1 MLHRVVGLILLLFEK
16 RKVKK
21 EDACIWH
28 TLAVNVK
35 RLTIEAFAS

>member
-1 MLHRVVGLILLLFEK
+1 MLHRVVGLILLLFGKEK
-16 RKVKK
+16 KE

-35 RLTIEAFAS
+35 RLTIDAFAS